1 MFEETQGVP
10 VSILRRHGVEPE
22 VLVSRLDT
30 RMRDMELRDE
40 RLKKRFELPPFLKHF
55 ATNLNLLARQ
65 DKLPPVFGRD
75 KEIQQV
81 LEILCHRERANSV
94 MLDRRARRRQ
104 DGHRRRAGA
113 AHRVRAGHA
122 CRSGCATARSSTCR

>member
-1 MFEETQGVP
+1 
-10 VSILRRHGVEPE
+10 
-22 VLVSRLDT
+22 
-30 RMRDMELRDE
+30 MELREE

-94 MLDRRARRRQ
+94 MLIGEPGVGKTAIVEGLARRIEFEPEPCPS
-104 DGHRRRAGA
+104 A
-113 AHRVRAGHA
+113 
-122 CRSGCATARSSTCR
+122 CATARSSTCR